1 MIEVTLIPTEAVGR
15 VWKSVEP
22 LMQKASEYTYGR
34 FEAIDILDGLFKGEQ
49 LLWIA
54 FDDANVYGAVVT
66 EVYQYPRMRALMMH
80 FVGGEKLAE
89 WKAPMLSLLRKYAK
103 DNNCSV
109 LESYGRAGWGKIFK
123 DDGYTS
129 RFVFYEIPVE
139 DQHEI

>member
-1 MIEVTLIPTEAVGR
+1 MIEVTLIPREAVGS

-22 LMQKASEYTYGR
+22 LMEKAAEYTYGR
-34 FEAIDILDGLFKGEQ
+34 FEAIDILDGLFNGDQ
-49 LLWIA
+49 QLWIA
-54 FDDANVYGAVVT
+54 FDDEGVYGTVVT
-66 EVYQYPRMRALMMH
+66 EIYNYPRKRALMMH
-80 FVGGEKLAE
+80 FTGGERLAE
-89 WKAPMLSLLRKYAK
+89 WKAPMLSLLRRFAV

-139 DQHEI
+139 D